1 VAPNQKPETDQKPVT
16 DNQKPV
22 TSSSVDETIALGA
35 RLAETLSPGDVLALD
50 GDLGTGKT
58 HLVKGVAK
66 GFGLDPREVRSP
78 TFTIVQVHE
87 GGRLPLYH
95 FDAYRVSSPDEFV
108 DLGFEEYVFGE
119 GVTVVEW
126 AQRVASLLPEHTRWL
141 HLAHVSE
148 SERRIEEG

>member
-1 VAPNQKPETDQKPVT
+1 MAPPNQKPKTG
-16 DNQKPV
+16 NRKPV
-22 TSSSVDETIALGA
+22 TSASVDETIALGA
-35 RLAETLSPGDVLALD
+35 RLAETLMPGDVLALE

-58 HLVKGVAK
+58 HLVKGVAQ
-66 GFGLDPREVRSP
+66 GLGLDPRDVRSP

-95 FDAYRVSSPDEFV
+95 FDAYRIGSPGEFV

-126 AQRVASLLPEHTRWL
+126 PQRVASLLPEYTQWL
-141 HLAHVSE
+141 HLEHVSE
-148 SERRIEEG
+148 SKRRIGERKE